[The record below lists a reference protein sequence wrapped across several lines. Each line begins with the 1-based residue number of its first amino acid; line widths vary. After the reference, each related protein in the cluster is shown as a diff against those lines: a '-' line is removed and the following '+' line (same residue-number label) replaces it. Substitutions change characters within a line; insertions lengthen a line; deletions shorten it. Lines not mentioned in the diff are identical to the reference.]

1 MKRRNLGK
9 AIRFS
14 VLLVFLLQFSLFAE
28 QVRLDKEWKN
38 LKAYKPYP
46 ILFLHGFG
54 PGSPKSWKDAVP
66 EIEKYF
72 TTRYYIP
79 EGFEK
84 GYLYNKENPK
94 ENPANLYYLEI
105 INFADPNGSIDAYPP
120 GKTNPQGDNKGWAN
134 KVSDAV
140 ANLLASDK
148 YGEDPNIDKV
158 LLVAHS
164 MGGLAGRE
172 YLRDKNV

>member
-1 MKRRNLGK
+1 MVD
-9 AIRFS
+9 IY
-14 VLLVFLLQFSLFAE
+14 
-28 QVRLDKEWKN
+28 RLN
-38 LKAYKPYP
+38 C
-46 ILFLHGFG
+46 H
-54 PGSPKSWKDAVP
+54 KSR
-66 EIEKYF
+66 YF
-72 TTRYYIP
+72 RKV
-79 EGFEK
+79 GLAHLK
-84 GYLYNKENPK
+84 GYLYPDGEN
-94 ENPANLYYLEI
+94 AAYYLER
-105 INFADPNGSIDAYPP
+105 INFDDPNGSIDTYPP